1 MFSMSQDAAFYIDAA
16 RRCYDMA
23 RQCGPADRKIAEELI
38 AIGHQLV
45 ERAIRHGA
53 APEDLPQP

>member
-1 MFSMSQDAAFYIDAA
+1 MSQDATFYIDAA
-16 RRCYDMA
+16 KQCYDIA

-38 AIGHQLV
+38 SLGHQLV
-45 ERAIRHGA
+45 ERAISQGA